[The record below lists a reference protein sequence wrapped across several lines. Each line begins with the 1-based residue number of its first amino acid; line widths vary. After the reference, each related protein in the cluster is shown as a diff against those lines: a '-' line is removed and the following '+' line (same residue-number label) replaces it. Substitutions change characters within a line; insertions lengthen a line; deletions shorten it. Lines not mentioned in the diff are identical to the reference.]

1 MPTLLTGI
9 PRESGKG
16 SGGLLSLYITELS
29 NLTGSTPSASAG
41 IATITSPAGVW
52 KKFVLGKESGSNFT
66 STLAASAANNS
77 IVYNQV
83 VTSIFKRN
91 QVAKRNELKVLAQN
105 ELVCVISDNNNIA
118 SSGVTSGATVY
129 GDLYIIGLPIENC
142 AGGCDV
148 TGAVSTTGAQ
158 FADANNM
165 TLTITAIETFPPLSI
180 SAGDFYKIAN
190 GLAV

>member
-1 MPTLLTGI
+1 MTLLTGI
-9 PRESGKG
+9 PRETTKG

-29 NLTGSTPSASAG
+29 NLTGSTPSANAG
-41 IATITSPAGVW
+41 IATFTCPAGAW

-77 IVYNQV
+77 IVWNQV
-83 VTSIFKRN
+83 LTAIFKRN

-118 SSGVTSGATVY
+118 STGATSGATTY

-142 AGGCDV
+142 MGGCDV
-148 TGAVSTTGAQ
+148 TGAVSATGAQ

-165 TLTITAIETFPPLSI
+165 TLTITAVETFPPLSI